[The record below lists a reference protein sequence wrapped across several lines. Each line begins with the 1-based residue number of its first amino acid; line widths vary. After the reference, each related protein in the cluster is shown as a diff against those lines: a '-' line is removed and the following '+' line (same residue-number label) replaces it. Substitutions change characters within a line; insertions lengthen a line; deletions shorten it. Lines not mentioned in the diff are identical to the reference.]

1 MITPQ
6 RLQELKLSGLLIDLV
21 KCEDTVR
28 RALLNFGHMTNTCYA
43 PEGSDLARDPEAL
56 QVCGGEACE
65 S

>member
-28 RALLNFGHMTNTCYA
+28 RALLNFGHMTNT
-43 PEGSDLARDPEAL
+43 
-56 QVCGGEACE
+56 
-65 S
+65 